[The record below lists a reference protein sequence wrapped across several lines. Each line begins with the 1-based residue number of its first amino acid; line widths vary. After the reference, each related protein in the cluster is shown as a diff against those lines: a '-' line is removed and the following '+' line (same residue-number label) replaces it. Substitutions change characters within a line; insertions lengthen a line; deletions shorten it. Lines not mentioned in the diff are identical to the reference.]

1 MARTKPDMT
10 GVRTLTLVT
19 LLISISFFLGE
30 AAADEP
36 EFEFRFDDPSDGS
49 GNIDANSTID
59 LKVEI
64 ENLFTDPKEFQL
76 DITNDGDLQSSGLRT
91 WWSHD
96 GQTSIGSESTNLA
109 SVNVGDNGTVE
120 GITVTI
126 RATENALYGE
136 YNVDLRC
143 RDNDENDPETT
154 EQTIQLTVNVN
165 EKAEV
170 SLVIA
175 ESGSSEGS
183 VDVGGEKTYQVQVN
197 NDGNR
202 QDTISLAISSND
214 WDSSFSEN
222 SVTIDPFSNQ
232 IVTLTVSSVSSVNYG
247 ESDELTI
254 TATSEHSN
262 DATDTLDLTAYVR
275 GYYGLGL
282 DAVSQS
288 GSGEPGL
295 TITFNFRIL
304 NKWSESVNY
313 EIVKKDWYRGT
324 PGNPPDQGW
333 SFTDGTG
340 TLDAFEEL
348 TTSSSSSAKV
358 TISSSAD
365 AGEVVTIIVQAK
377 VTDDSDNV
385 GIIELEIEVRVEGE
399 YNVQL
404 IVPGSDQ
411 IDLPAGQAFSLSS
424 YTDER
429 DEDNKLKRIITLK
442 NLAKVNDLVTLTAI
456 FLPGQGADWTL
467 IVPDPI
473 TIVASG
479 EEPLYIS
486 VTAPDSAAGD
496 QATLTIRAESGGD
509 PSVFDETTLTF
520 RVETIATASGPE
532 TDQLSEESDF
542 PVDPIW
548 LVSIVLIIGLGSAA
562 VFGLQQKS
570 KGAFGGSEENVDDFS
585 DEWAGMENQTPPSTA
600 AVPQTAP
607 PPVAAPPPQP
617 QAPPPP
623 AAAPPQPQAPPST
636 AAIPD
641 TAPPPQPQAPPPTAA
656 PAAPMILTVTVPDGV
671 MAGQQIQ
678 IKAPTGQL
686 VNVKVPEGCGPG
698 SQFKIQ
704 I

>member
-1 MARTKPDMT
+1 MT

-30 AAADEP
+30 ATADEH
-36 EFEFRFDDPSDGS
+36 EFEFRFDDPTDGS
-49 GNIDANSTID
+49 GDIDADSTLD

-64 ENLFTDPKEFQL
+64 ENLFTDPKDFQL
-76 DITNDGDLQSSGLRT
+76 DITNDGDLQSSGLKT

-96 GQTSIGSESTNLA
+96 GQTALSSEATNLA
-109 SVNVGDNGTVE
+109 SVEVGKNGTIE

-136 YNVDLRC
+136 YNIDLRC
-143 RDNDENDPETT
+143 RDNDESDPETT
-154 EQTIQLTVNVN
+154 EQIIQLTVNVN

-175 ESGSSEGS
+175 EGGSSEGS
-183 VDVGGEKTYQVQVN
+183 VDVGGETTYQVQVN
-197 NDGNR
+197 NGGNR
-202 QDTISLAISSND
+202 QDTFNLVISSND

-222 SVTIDPFSNQ
+222 PVTIDAFSNQ
-232 IVTLTVSSVSSVNYG
+232 IVTLTVSLESSADYG
-247 ESDELTI
+247 DSDKLTI
-254 TATSEHSN
+254 TATSGNSN
-262 DATDTLDLTAYVR
+262 DATDTLDLDTYVR
-275 GYYGLGL
+275 VYYGIGL

-288 GSGEPGL
+288 GSGEPGS
-295 TITFNFRIL
+295 TVTFNFRIL
-304 NKWSESVNY
+304 NKWSESINY

-340 TLDAFEEL
+340 TLDAFEEI
-348 TTSSSSSAKV
+348 TTPSSSSVKV

-377 VTDDSDNV
+377 VSDDNDNV
-385 GIIELEIEVRVEGE
+385 GTIELEIEVRVEGE

-404 IVPGSDQ
+404 VLPQSDQ
-411 IDLPAGQAFSLSS
+411 IYLPTGQSFSISN
-424 YTDER
+424 Y
-429 DEDNKLKRIITLK
+429 IQLK
-442 NLAKVNDLVTLTAI
+442 NFAKVNDLVTITAS
-456 FLPGQGADWTL
+456 FEAGQGADWTL
-467 IVPDPI
+467 ITPDPI
-473 TIVASG
+473 SIEASG
-479 EEPLYIS
+479 EKPLFIS
-486 VTAPDSAAGD
+486 VTAPDSAAGG
-496 QATLTIRAESGGD
+496 QATLKIRAESGGD
-509 PSVFDETTLTF
+509 PSVYDEATLTF
-520 RVETIATASGPE
+520 RVDTIATATGPE
-532 TDQLSEESDF
+532 TDQLSEKSDF

-570 KGAFGGSEENVDDFS
+570 KGAFGGSEQSVDDFS
-585 DEWAGMENQTPPSTA
+585 DEWAGMENTSA

-607 PPVAAPPPQP
+607 PPQAPPSTAAVPQQPAPAPPPPQP
-617 QAPPPP
+617 QAPPP
-623 AAAPPQPQAPPST
+623 A
-636 AAIPD
+636 
-641 TAPPPQPQAPPPTAA
+641 AA

>member
-1 MARTKPDMT
+1 MT

-30 AAADEP
+30 ATADEH
-36 EFEFRFDDPSDGS
+36 EFEFRFDDPTDGS
-49 GNIDANSTID
+49 GDIDADSTLD

-64 ENLFTDPKEFQL
+64 ENLLPQPKDFEL
-76 DITNDGDLQSSGLRT
+76 DITNDGDLQSSGLRA

-96 GQTSIGSESTNLA
+96 GQTSLSSESTNLA
-109 SVNVGDNGTVE
+109 SVKVGENGTIE

-143 RDNDENDPETT
+143 RDNDESDPETT
-154 EQTIQLTVNVN
+154 EQIIQLTVNVN

-175 ESGSSEGS
+175 EGGTSEGS
-183 VDVGGEKTYQVQVN
+183 IDVGGETTYQVQVN
-197 NDGNR
+197 NGGNR
-202 QDTISLAISSND
+202 QDTFNLVISSND

-222 SVTIDPFSNQ
+222 SVTIDAFSNQ
-232 IVTLTVSSVSSVNYG
+232 IVTLTVSLESSADYG
-247 ESDELTI
+247 DSDKLTI
-254 TATSEHSN
+254 TATSGNSN
-262 DATDTLDLTAYVR
+262 DATDTLDLDTYVR
-275 GYYGLGL
+275 VYYGIGL

-288 GSGEPGL
+288 GSGEPGS
-295 TITFNFRIL
+295 TVTFNFRIL
-304 NKWSESVNY
+304 NKWSESINY

-340 TLDAFEEL
+340 TLDAFEEI
-348 TTSSSSSAKV
+348 TTPSSSSVKV

-377 VTDDSDNV
+377 VSDDNDNV
-385 GIIELEIEVRVEGE
+385 GTIELEIEVRVEGE

-404 IVPGSDQ
+404 VLPQSDQ
-411 IDLPAGQAFSLSS
+411 INLPTGQSFSISN
-424 YTDER
+424 Y
-429 DEDNKLKRIITLK
+429 IQLK
-442 NLAKVNDLVTLTAI
+442 NFAKVNDLVTITAS
-456 FLPGQGADWTL
+456 FEAGQGADWTL
-467 IVPDPI
+467 ITPDPI
-473 TIVASG
+473 SIEASG
-479 EEPLYIS
+479 EKPLFIS
-486 VTAPDSAAGD
+486 VTAPDSAAGG
-496 QATLTIRAESGGD
+496 QATLKIRAESGGD
-509 PSVFDETTLTF
+509 PSVYDEATLTF
-520 RVETIATASGPE
+520 RVDTIATASGPE
-532 TDQLSEESDF
+532 TDQLSKESDF

-570 KGAFGGSEENVDDFS
+570 KGAFGGSEQSVDDFS
-585 DEWAGMENQTPPSTA
+585 DEWAGMENTGA

-607 PPVAAPPPQP
+607 PPQAPPPAAAPPPQAPPSTAAVPQQPAPAPPPPQP
-617 QAPPPP
+617 QAPPP
-623 AAAPPQPQAPPST
+623 A
-636 AAIPD
+636 
-641 TAPPPQPQAPPPTAA
+641 AA

>member
-1 MARTKPDMT
+1 MT

-30 AAADEP
+30 ATADEP
-36 EFEFRFDDPSDGS
+36 EFEFRFDDPTDGF
-49 GNIDANSTID
+49 GDIDADSTLD

-64 ENLFTDPKEFQL
+64 ENLFTDPKDFQL
-76 DITNDGDLQSSGLRT
+76 DIINDGDLQSSGLRA

-96 GQTSIGSESTNLA
+96 GQTSLSSESTNLA
-109 SVNVGDNGTVE
+109 SVKVGENGTIE

-126 RATENALYGE
+126 RATENALYGQ

-143 RDNDENDPETT
+143 RDNDESDPETT
-154 EQTIQLTVNVN
+154 EQIIQLTVNVN

-175 ESGSSEGS
+175 EGGSSEGS
-183 VDVGGEKTYQVQVN
+183 IEVGGETTYQVQVN
-197 NDGNR
+197 NGGNR
-202 QDTISLAISSND
+202 QDTFNLVISSND

-222 SVTIDPFSNQ
+222 SVTIDAFSNQ
-232 IVTLTVSSVSSVNYG
+232 IVTLTVSSESSANYG
-247 ESDELTI
+247 DSDKLTI
-254 TATSEHSN
+254 TATSGNSN
-262 DATDTLDLTAYVR
+262 DATDTLDLDTYVR
-275 GYYGLGL
+275 VYYGIGL

-288 GSGEPGL
+288 GSGEPGS
-295 TITFNFRIL
+295 TVTFNFRIL

-313 EIVKKDWYRGT
+313 EIVWKDWYRGT

-340 TLDAFEEL
+340 TLDAFEEI
-348 TTSSSSSAKV
+348 TTPSSSSVKV

-377 VTDDSDNV
+377 VSDDNDNV
-385 GIIELEIEVRVEGE
+385 GTIELEIEVRVEGE

-404 IVPGSDQ
+404 VLPQSDQ
-411 IDLPAGQAFSLSS
+411 INLPTGQSFSISN
-424 YTDER
+424 Y
-429 DEDNKLKRIITLK
+429 IQLK
-442 NLAKVNDLVTLTAI
+442 NFAKVNDLVTITAS
-456 FLPGQGADWTL
+456 FEAGQGADWTL
-467 IVPDPI
+467 ITPDPI
-473 TIVASG
+473 SIEASG
-479 EEPLYIS
+479 EKPLFIS
-486 VTAPDSAAGD
+486 VTAPDSAAGG
-496 QATLTIRAESGGD
+496 QATLKIRAESGGD
-509 PSVFDETTLTF
+509 PSVYDEATLTF
-520 RVETIATASGPE
+520 RVDTIAAASGPE

-570 KGAFGGSEENVDDFS
+570 KGAFGGSEENIDDFS
-585 DEWAGMENQTPPSTA
+585 DEWAGMENTGA

-607 PPVAAPPPQP
+607 PPAAAPPPQP

-636 AAIPD
+636 AAV
-641 TAPPPQPQAPPPTAA
+641 PQPQAPPPAAA

>member
-1 MARTKPDMT
+1 MT

-30 AAADEP
+30 ATADEP
-36 EFEFRFDDPSDGS
+36 EFEFRFDDPTDGF
-49 GNIDANSTID
+49 GDIDADSTLD

-64 ENLFTDPKEFQL
+64 ENLLPQPKDFEL
-76 DITNDGDLQSSGLRT
+76 DITNDGDLQSSGLRA

-96 GQTSIGSESTNLA
+96 GQTSLSSESTNLA
-109 SVNVGDNGTVE
+109 SVKVGENGTIE

-143 RDNDENDPETT
+143 RDNDESDPETT
-154 EQTIQLTVNVN
+154 EQIIQLTVNVN

-175 ESGSSEGS
+175 EGGTSEGS
-183 VDVGGEKTYQVQVN
+183 IDVGGETTYQVQVN
-197 NDGNR
+197 NGGNR
-202 QDTISLAISSND
+202 QDTFNLVISSND

-222 SVTIDPFSNQ
+222 SVTIDAFSNQ
-232 IVTLTVSSVSSVNYG
+232 IVTLTVSLESSADYG
-247 ESDELTI
+247 DSDKLTI
-254 TATSEHSN
+254 TATSGNSN
-262 DATDTLDLTAYVR
+262 DATDTLDLDTYVR
-275 GYYGLGL
+275 VYYGIGL

-288 GSGEPGL
+288 GSGEPGS
-295 TITFNFRIL
+295 TVTFNFRIL
-304 NKWSESVNY
+304 NKWSESINY

-340 TLDAFEEL
+340 TLDAFEEI
-348 TTSSSSSAKV
+348 TTPSSSSVKV

-377 VTDDSDNV
+377 VSDDNDNV
-385 GIIELEIEVRVEGE
+385 GTIELEINVRVEGE

-404 IVPGSDQ
+404 VLPQSDQ
-411 IDLPAGQAFSLSS
+411 IYLPTGQSFSISN
-424 YTDER
+424 Y
-429 DEDNKLKRIITLK
+429 IQLK
-442 NLAKVNDLVTLTAI
+442 NFAKVNDLVTITAS
-456 FLPGQGADWTL
+456 FEAGQGADWTL
-467 IVPDPI
+467 ITPDPI
-473 TIVASG
+473 SIKASG
-479 EEPLYIS
+479 EKPLFIS
-486 VTAPDSAAGD
+486 VTAPDSAAGG
-496 QATLTIRAESGGD
+496 QATLKIRAESGGD
-509 PSVFDETTLTF
+509 PSVYDEATLTF
-520 RVETIATASGPE
+520 RVDTIATASGPE
-532 TDQLSEESDF
+532 TDQLSKESDF

-570 KGAFGGSEENVDDFS
+570 KGAFGGSEQSVDDFS
-585 DEWAGMENQTPPSTA
+585 DEWAGMENTSA

-607 PPVAAPPPQP
+607 PPQAPPSTAAVPQQPAPAPPPPQP
-617 QAPPPP
+617 QAPPP
-623 AAAPPQPQAPPST
+623 A
-636 AAIPD
+636 
-641 TAPPPQPQAPPPTAA
+641 AA

>member
-1 MARTKPDMT
+1 MT

-30 AAADEP
+30 ATADEH
-36 EFEFRFDDPSDGS
+36 EFEFRFDDPTDGS
-49 GNIDANSTID
+49 GDIDADSTLD

-64 ENLFTDPKEFQL
+64 ENLFTDPKDFQL
-76 DITNDGDLQSSGLRT
+76 DIINDGDLQSSGLKT

-96 GQTSIGSESTNLA
+96 GQTALSSESTNLA
-109 SVNVGDNGTVE
+109 SIEVGKNGTIE

-143 RDNDENDPETT
+143 RDNDESDPETT
-154 EQTIQLTVNVN
+154 EQIIQLTVNVN

-175 ESGSSEGS
+175 EGGTSEGS
-183 VDVGGEKTYQVQVN
+183 VDVGGETTYQVQVN
-197 NDGNR
+197 NGGNR
-202 QDTISLAISSND
+202 QDTFNLVISSND

-222 SVTIDPFSNQ
+222 SVTIDAFSNQ
-232 IVTLTVSSVSSVNYG
+232 IVTLTVSLESSADYG
-247 ESDELTI
+247 DSDKLTI
-254 TATSEHSN
+254 TATSGNSN
-262 DATDTLDLTAYVR
+262 DATDTLDLDTYVR
-275 GYYGLGL
+275 VYYGIGL

-288 GSGEPGL
+288 GSGEPGS
-295 TITFNFRIL
+295 TVTFNFRIL
-304 NKWSESVNY
+304 NKWSESINY

-340 TLDAFEEL
+340 TLDAFEEI
-348 TTSSSSSAKV
+348 TTPSSSSVKV

-377 VTDDSDNV
+377 VSDDNDNV
-385 GIIELEIEVRVEGE
+385 GTIELEIEVRVEGE

-404 IVPGSDQ
+404 VLPQSDQ
-411 IDLPAGQAFSLSS
+411 IYLPTGQSFSISN
-424 YTDER
+424 Y
-429 DEDNKLKRIITLK
+429 IQLK
-442 NLAKVNDLVTLTAI
+442 NFAKVNDLVTITAS
-456 FLPGQGADWTL
+456 FEAGQGADWTL
-467 IVPDPI
+467 ITPDPI
-473 TIVASG
+473 SIEASG
-479 EEPLYIS
+479 EKPLFIS
-486 VTAPDSAAGD
+486 VTAPDSAAGG
-496 QATLTIRAESGGD
+496 QATLKIRAESGGD
-509 PSVFDETTLTF
+509 PSVYDEATLTF
-520 RVETIATASGPE
+520 RVDTIATASGPE
-532 TDQLSEESDF
+532 TDQLSKESDF

-570 KGAFGGSEENVDDFS
+570 KGAFGGSEQSVDDFS
-585 DEWAGMENQTPPSTA
+585 DEWAGMENTSA

-607 PPVAAPPPQP
+607 PPQAPPSTAAVPQQPAPAPPPPQP
-617 QAPPPP
+617 QAPPP
-623 AAAPPQPQAPPST
+623 A
-636 AAIPD
+636 
-641 TAPPPQPQAPPPTAA
+641 AA

>member
-1 MARTKPDMT
+1 MT

-19 LLISISFFLGE
+19 LLISIIFFLGE
-30 AAADEP
+30 ATADEH
-36 EFEFRFDDPSDGS
+36 EFEFRFDDPTDGS
-49 GNIDANSTID
+49 GDIDADSTLD

-64 ENLFTDPKEFQL
+64 ENLFTDPKDFQL

-96 GQTSIGSESTNLA
+96 GQTALSSEATNLA
-109 SVNVGDNGTVE
+109 SVEVGKNGTIE

-143 RDNDENDPETT
+143 RDNDESDPETT
-154 EQTIQLTVNVN
+154 EQIIQLTVNVN

-175 ESGSSEGS
+175 EGGTSEGS
-183 VDVGGEKTYQVQVN
+183 VDIGGETTYQVQVN
-197 NDGNR
+197 NGGNR
-202 QDTISLAISSND
+202 QDTFNLVISSND

-222 SVTIDPFSNQ
+222 LVTIDAFSNQ
-232 IVTLTVSSVSSVNYG
+232 IVTLTVSSESSAVYG
-247 ESDELTI
+247 DSDELTI
-254 TATSEHSN
+254 TATSGNSN
-262 DATDTLDLTAYVR
+262 DATDTLDLDTYVR
-275 GYYGLGL
+275 VYYGIGL

-288 GSGEPGL
+288 GSGEPGS
-295 TITFNFRIL
+295 TVTFNFKIL
-304 NKWSESVNY
+304 NKWSESINY

-340 TLDAFEEL
+340 TLDAFEEI
-348 TTSSSSSAKV
+348 TTPSSSSVKV

-377 VTDDSDNV
+377 VSDDNDNV
-385 GIIELEIEVRVEGE
+385 GTIELEIEVRVEGE

-404 IVPGSDQ
+404 VLPQSDQ
-411 IDLPAGQAFSLSS
+411 INLPTGQSFSISN
-424 YTDER
+424 Y
-429 DEDNKLKRIITLK
+429 IQLK
-442 NLAKVNDLVTLTAI
+442 NFAKVNDLVTITAS
-456 FLPGQGADWTL
+456 FEAGQGADWTL
-467 IVPDPI
+467 ITPDPI
-473 TIVASG
+473 SIEASG
-479 EEPLYIS
+479 EKPLFIS
-486 VTAPDSAAGD
+486 VTAPDSAAGG
-496 QATLTIRAESGGD
+496 QATLKIRAESGGD
-509 PSVFDETTLTF
+509 PSVYDEATLTF
-520 RVETIATASGPE
+520 RVDTIATASGPE

-585 DEWAGMENQTPPSTA
+585 DEWAGMKDPANQIPPSTA

-607 PPVAAPPPQP
+607 PPAAAPPPQP

-636 AAIPD
+636 AAV
-641 TAPPPQPQAPPPTAA
+641 PQPQAPPPAAA